1 MKFTI
6 DFDMTGSAFDH
17 YTGSDS
23 GRDATEAAL
32 ILRALSERI
41 NCLDVLTDQ
50 NGGTLRDSNGNSI
63 GSWDVTQ

>member
-1 MKFTI
+1 MRFTI

-23 GRDATEAAL
+23 GRDATEVAL

-41 NCLDVLTDQ
+41 NCFDVLTEQ
-50 NGGTLRDSNGNSI
+50 STGALRDSNGNTA
-63 GSWDVTQ
+63 GDWMVT